1 VSPRAKKKKKKTY
14 ILNYKLH
21 KIDRVP
27 ITGKR
32 LLLLEWQKEVNTG
45 RYLEGLNHKSLT
57 V

>member
-1 VSPRAKKKKKKTY
+1 MSQRAKILKWQ
-14 ILNYKLH
+14 ILNYELNEFDRIPINGKL
-21 KIDRVP
+21 
-27 ITGKR
+27 